1 MHLSAEEIEVVT
13 PLLSTQWLL
22 AYIRVKQG
30 AMPRMSLLQG
40 HHHHWHT
47 SECCR
52 GSSCRPAAG
61 DALAAGA
68 CVRVGQV
75 TSCEAEDVVVAWVYT
90 RVTQRVKLSPCGWGR
105 SGRGGVRP
113 SREDVVAMAAGQAPE
128 LSRLRGVN
136 LMM

>member
-13 PLLSTQWLL
+13 LLLSMQWLL

-30 AMPRMSLLQG
+30 AMLRMSLLQG
-40 HHHHWHT
+40 HT

-68 CVRVGQV
+68 CVRVGRI
-75 TSCEAEDVVVAWVYT
+75 TSCEAEDVVVAWACT
-90 RVTQRVKLSPCGWGR
+90 RVTQRVKLSPCGWGH
-105 SGRGGVRP
+105 SGRWGVRP